1 MMTKRTGARD
11 LNPWI
16 ATITAAPD
24 QPELKSFARGLLSD
38 YDAVRAGLSLPYS
51 SGAVEGHNTRIK
63 MIKRKLY
70 GRAGLDLLRK
80 MVLLG
85 P

>member
-1 MMTKRTGARD
+1 
-11 LNPWI
+11 
-16 ATITAAPD
+16 
-24 QPELKSFARGLLSD
+24 
-38 YDAVRAGLSLPYS
+38 VRAGHSLTYS

-63 MIKRKLY
+63 AIKRKLY

-80 MVLLG
+80 MALG